1 MKKGGRQDSYRFST
15 LAVHGGEGGHPHNPL
30 SVPIYQNAV
39 FAFDDVE
46 AAADQVETGEG
57 FIYSRIGNPTVD
69 AFEQKMAL
77 LEGGEAAL
85 AFASGM
91 AAISAVFMTLAKPGD
106 HILASRKMYSGAHSL
121 ISHQLRPMGY
131 QVEFFDAAGADGP
144 ENLKRALRDNTRFV
158 YFESPSNPELDI
170 VDILA
175 LTGIVKQRGIPTV
188 IDNTFATPYL
198 QRPLSLEVDVVVHS
212 ATKYIG
218 GHGDAV
224 GGVVVGSDN
233 LIGRMRHGVRKDLG
247 GILSPLHA
255 WLYLRG
261 LKTLPLRMDRH
272 CGSAMEVAHF
282 LESHPAVGAV
292 IYPGLASHPDHELAK
307 KQMSNFGGVVSFRLP
322 SRDHGKR
329 FCDAVRL
336 CTLGVSLGDAA
347 TLVLH
352 TASMFHR
359 MESDEQCRGKG
370 VDPLL
375 VRLSVGLEDPSDIIE
390 DLDRALRQDE

>member
-1 MKKGGRQDSYRFST
+1 MKKDGGQDSYRFST

-39 FAFDDVE
+39 FAFDDID
-46 AAADQVETGEG
+46 AAVNQVETGEG

-106 HILASRKMYSGAHSL
+106 HILAARHMYSGAHSL
-121 ISHQLRPMGY
+121 IAHQLGPMGY
-131 QVEFFDAAGADGP
+131 QVEFFDAAGVEGL
-144 ENLKRALRDNTRFV
+144 ENLRRALKDNTRFV
-158 YFESPSNPELDI
+158 YLESPSNPELDI
-170 VDILA
+170 ADIGALA
-175 LTGIVKQRGIPTV
+175 GIAKQRGIPTV

-198 QRPLSLEVDVVVHS
+198 QQPLKMGVDVVIHS

-224 GGVVVGSDN
+224 GGIVVGSDN
-233 LIGRMRHGVRKDLG
+233 LIDRMRHGVRKDLG

-272 CGSAMEVAHF
+272 CGSAMEVARF
-282 LESHPAVGAV
+282 LESHPAVGSV
-292 IYPGLASHPDHELAK
+292 IYPGLASHAGHELAR
-307 KQMSNFGGVVSFRLP
+307 KQMNNFGGVVSFRLP
-322 SRDHGKR
+322 SRENGKQ
-329 FCDAVRL
+329 FCDTVRL

-359 MESDEQCRGKG
+359 MESDDQCRGKG

-390 DLDRALRQDE
+390 DLDRALGQDK